1 MSDVMRSSKKR
12 GASPNATTSVR
23 RTRAKAAVEASRTSV
38 MHVTF
43 QYYAVLPDMIAMS
56 LDEFLLQSLLIHL
69 QGAEVSFLSLYP
81 RLPPLIVPVSA

>member
-1 MSDVMRSSKKR
+1 
-12 GASPNATTSVR
+12 
-23 RTRAKAAVEASRTSV
+23 

-43 QYYAVLPDMIAMS
+43 QYYAVLPDMTAMS
-56 LDEFLLQSLLIHL
+56 LDEFLPQSLLIHL